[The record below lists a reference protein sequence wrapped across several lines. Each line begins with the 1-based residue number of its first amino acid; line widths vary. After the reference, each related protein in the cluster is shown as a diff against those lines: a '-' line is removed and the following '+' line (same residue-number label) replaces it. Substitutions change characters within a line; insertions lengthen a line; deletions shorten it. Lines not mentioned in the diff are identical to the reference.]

1 MSQSR
6 RRSDR
11 PGPAKRRIGSGLEV
25 LESRQLLSGTTFS
38 FYNFNDPSF
47 PTNPGNVPVS
57 TEILNGLSTAQ
68 ADALGNSGKTVSGR
82 DRLGDQWTISVH
94 GPGYVIVTDATP
106 NDGVLDDDLSTITL
120 VGTNPNTTTVTGT
133 VVASDE
139 VQSPYDQFS
148 INNPITQPGAGSYI
162 ATTGQVLFNKLV
174 ALSGV
179 KSITLNGFVL
189 AQTVLP
195 PSGLP
200 DSNTGVFLYGGAH
213 TLDLTGV
220 EAPIDQSID
229 AQPIVIMDGNPNVPL
244 TFKPNIRIDEIAN
257 TVFNSTTSIVP
268 STPQTTPTVN
278 ILINGES
285 GNLQFVSITQERNI
299 PAAEMALFPPSATT
313 GRTAVQTKGIKH
325 LRVAGSA
332 NNTTFAQTAQPFT
345 AFSGLSHIG
354 AASFGGNAD
363 GLAIDV
369 KGRITRLTLAK
380 GLGNPNNQPPSNA
393 QDSGMPA
400 GIQGNPSASLLGGL
414 ISAGSIGKLTVG
426 AANTTLL
433 TSSNPSLIQSSPG
446 STHWFAKAGK
456 ALNNAAIVSGGNI
469 GSVTVVGDLTRS
481 EIKSGSSIIAAE
493 QGLPTTTG
501 ASKIKRL
508 RIKGDLVDSV
518 VSASFQPSST
528 GYGTPGSVA
537 GAGSI
542 TGVFTGSV
550 INTGLTT
557 ALGNL
562 GSGFFANIKS
572 ASLVG
577 GQAPGT
583 TVVTG

>member
-1 MSQSR
+1 M
-6 RRSDR
+6 
-11 PGPAKRRIGSGLEV
+11 
-25 LESRQLLSGTTFS
+25 LSGGIAYS
-38 FYNFNDPSF
+38 FYNPHDPSF

-57 TEILNGLSTAQ
+57 TALLTGVSTATV
-68 ADALGNSGKTVSGR
+68 DSLGNSGKTLTGR
-82 DRLGDQWTISVH
+82 DRLGDVWTISVH
-94 GPGYVIVTDATP
+94 GPGSVIVTDATP
-106 NDGVLDDDLSTITL
+106 NDGVLDDDISTITL
-120 VGTNPNTTTVTGT
+120 VGTNPNSTTVTGT
-133 VVASDE
+133 VVASNS
-139 VQSPYDQFS
+139 VQSAYDQVTV
-148 INNPITQPGAGSYI
+148 NNPITQPGVGSI
-162 ATTGQVLFNKLV
+162 IPTTGQVLFNKLV

-179 KSITLNGFVL
+179 KSIILDGFVL

-213 TLDLTGV
+213 TLDFTGV

-257 TVFNSTTSIVP
+257 TVFNSTTIAIPTV
-268 STPQTTPTVN
+268 PQTSPTVD
-278 ILINGES
+278 IQINGES

-313 GRTAVQTKGIKH
+313 GRTAVQTLGIKH
-325 LRVAGSA
+325 LKVSGSA
-332 NNTTFAQTAQPFT
+332 NNTSFSRTAQPFSG

-354 AASFGGNAD
+354 AATFGGNAD

-393 QDSGMPA
+393 QDSGTPA
-400 GIQGNPSASLLGGL
+400 GIQGNPSSSLLGGL

-426 AANTTLL
+426 PANTTLL
-433 TSSNPSLIQSSPG
+433 TSNNPANIQTSPG
-446 STHWFAKAGK
+446 STRWFGKAGK
-456 ALNNAAIVSGGNI
+456 ALNYAAIVANGNI
-469 GSVTVVGDLTRS
+469 EVAKVSGDLTRS
-481 EIKSGSSIIAAE
+481 EIKAGYSITAAE
-493 QGLPTTTG
+493 QGLPTTKA
-501 ASKIKRL
+501 ASKIKKL
-508 RIKGDLVDSV
+508 HIKGDLVDSV
-518 VSASFQPSST
+518 VSASYQPSAT
-528 GYGTPGSVA
+528 GYGSTGSVA

-542 TGVFTGSV
+542 NGVFTGSV

-562 GSGFFANIKS
+562 GSGFFAASKS
-572 ASLVG
+572 PSLVG

-583 TVVTG
+583 TGVVG